1 MTSQPAVTLES
12 VAFHWGD
19 AYLLSY
25 TRDRWVALRRDS
37 HRFVTAGTLAG
48 LEKAIEADYRDDP
61 VPRAFDPP
69 GAAGYLNLPDVDH
82 APDEETLIILRE
94 LRKLFPLW
102 TITYSL
108 QMRAWIAR
116 SQKKT
121 ICENSAALL
130 CIALT
135 LIERRQRQHAHGPG
149 RHWPPPGTAP
159 GGHANGTLAPSWFM
173 PTLSR
178 LPAVNAVI
186 RSCVMHHPR

>member
-1 MTSQPAVTLES
+1 
-12 VAFHWGD
+12 
-19 AYLLSY
+19 
-25 TRDRWVALRRDS
+25 
-37 HRFVTAGTLAG
+37 
-48 LEKAIEADYRDDP
+48 
-61 VPRAFDPP
+61 
-69 GAAGYLNLPDVDH
+69 VDH

-108 QMRAWIAR
+108 QMGAWIAR

-121 ICENSAALL
+121 ICENAAALL

-173 PTLSR
+173 PAPIQITCRQCGHTVVCDASSEVAR
-178 LPAVNAVI
+178 DQTCGECACP
-186 RSCVMHHPR
+186 